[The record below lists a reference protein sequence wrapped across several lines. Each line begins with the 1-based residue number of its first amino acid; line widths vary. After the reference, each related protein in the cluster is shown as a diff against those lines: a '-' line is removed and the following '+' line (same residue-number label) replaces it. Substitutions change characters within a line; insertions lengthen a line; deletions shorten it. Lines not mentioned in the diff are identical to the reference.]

1 MVLYVVYRA
10 PRESKSRST
19 LPHRLEE
26 LGCRRVCRSFLEF
39 DEERANKVLKAL
51 EKNQPIL
58 LKRVREIRK
67 PQSGRDEGISDLGSL
82 VIVMY
87 ATPKEAKREKIK
99 IILRKAPY
107 IRLCR
112 SVYAFSQMHSFFD
125 KNKELVDALKFAD
138 FIREIRENVKVIPR
152 VVIVNKGSIER
163 LLEET
168 RQRVENEI
176 SSINRCCKEL
186 HIKALE
192 GELEVG
198 QVRDALSKNRRR
210 FVTVKKVAAF
220 YGKWLRMDFSRSLMK
235 SYRAVAKVN
244 SDLEREQEKRS
255 GYEESL

>member
-10 PRESKSRST
+10 SRESKDRSV
-19 LPHRLEE
+19 LPHRLKA
-26 LGCRRVCRSFLEF
+26 LGCRQMRRSFWEV
-39 DEERANKVLKAL
+39 DEEKVNRVLKVL

-67 PQSGRDEGISDLGSL
+67 PRFVRNKGVSELGSL

-87 ATPKEAKREKIK
+87 ATPKEEKREKIRNV
-99 IILRKAPY
+99 LRKAPY

-112 SVYAFSQMHSFFD
+112 SVYAFSQKHSLFD
-125 KNKELVDALKFAD
+125 KNNELVDAMKFTD
-138 FIREIRENVKVIPR
+138 FIEEIQEYVKVIPR

-176 SSINRCCKEL
+176 SDINRCCREL
-186 HIKALE
+186 YNKALE
-192 GELEVG
+192 EEHEV
-198 QVRDALSKNRRR
+198 RRIRNLLSKNRGR

-220 YGKWLRMDFSRSLMK
+220 YKKWLGMDFSRSLMK
-235 SYRAVAKVN
+235 TYRAVAKVN
-244 SDLEREQEKRS
+244 SILNRK
-255 GYEESL
+255 

>member
-10 PRESKSRST
+10 SRESKDRSV
-19 LPHRLEE
+19 LPHRLKA
-26 LGCRRVCRSFLEF
+26 LGCRRVHRSFWEV
-39 DEERANKVLKAL
+39 DEEKVNRVLKVL

-67 PQSGRDEGISDLGSL
+67 PRFVRNKGVSELGSL

-99 IILRKAPY
+99 NFLRKAPY

-112 SVYAFSQMHSFFD
+112 SVYAFSQKHSLFD
-125 KNKELVDALKFAD
+125 KNNEVVDALKFTD
-138 FIREIRENVKVIPR
+138 FIEEIREYVKVIPR

-176 SSINRCCKEL
+176 SDITRCCKEL
-186 HIKALE
+186 YDKALE
-192 GELEVG
+192 GEHEARRMRVS
-198 QVRDALSKNRRR
+198 LSKNRRR

-220 YGKWLRMDFSRSLMK
+220 YKKWLGMDFSRSLMK
-235 SYRAVAKVN
+235 AYRAVAKVN
-244 SDLEREQEKRS
+244 SILNRK
-255 GYEESL
+255 

>member
-10 PRESKSRST
+10 PRESKDRSVI
-19 LPHRLEE
+19 PHRLEA
-26 LGCRRVCRSFLEF
+26 LGCRRVRRSFWEV
-39 DEERANKVLKAL
+39 DEEKVNRVLKGL

-67 PQSGRDEGISDLGSL
+67 PRIVRNKGVFELGSL

-99 IILRKAPY
+99 NFLRKAPY

-112 SVYAFSQMHSFFD
+112 SVYAFSQKHSLFD
-125 KNKELVDALKFAD
+125 KNNEVVDALKFTD
-138 FIREIRENVKVIPR
+138 FIKGIREDVKVIPR

-176 SSINRCCKEL
+176 SDITKSCKEL
-186 HIKALE
+186 YNKALA
-192 GELEVG
+192 GEHEVRRMR
-198 QVRDALSKNRRR
+198 VSLSKNKRR

-220 YGKWLRMDFSRSLMK
+220 YKKWLGMDFSRSLLK
-235 SYRAVAKVN
+235 AYRAVAKVN
-244 SDLEREQEKRS
+244 SILNRK
-255 GYEESL
+255 

>member
-10 PRESKSRST
+10 SRESKDRSV
-19 LPHRLEE
+19 LPHRLKA
-26 LGCRRVCRSFLEF
+26 LGCRQMRRSFWEV
-39 DEERANKVLKAL
+39 DEEKVNRVLKVL

-67 PQSGRDEGISDLGSL
+67 PRFVRNKGVSELGSL

-87 ATPKEAKREKIK
+87 ATPKEEKREKIRNV
-99 IILRKAPY
+99 LRKAPY

-112 SVYAFSQMHSFFD
+112 SVYAFSQKHSLFD
-125 KNKELVDALKFAD
+125 KNNELVDAMKFTD
-138 FIREIRENVKVIPR
+138 FIEEIREYVKVIPR

-176 SSINRCCKEL
+176 SDINRCCREL
-186 HIKALE
+186 YNKALE
-192 GELEVG
+192 EEHEV
-198 QVRDALSKNRRR
+198 RRIRNLLSKNRGR

-220 YGKWLRMDFSRSLMK
+220 YKKWLGMDFSRSLMK
-235 SYRAVAKVN
+235 TYRAVAKVN
-244 SDLEREQEKRS
+244 SILNRK
-255 GYEESL
+255 